1 MRYKVLIA
9 DDEKNIRNLLK
20 DYLSKKYEVYE
31 AKDGKEALN
40 LLKTKDVDLAILDVL
55 MPYYDGFSVVKEIRK
70 EKQIPIIMLTA
81 KTQDYDEIKGFDVGA
96 DEYIKKPFN
105 MNILLK
111 RVEAILKRIYKKEN
125 INILNINNMK
135 LNLDSKELYID
146 DNKVEITHKE
156 YELLFYF
163 MNNKNKALSRD
174 QILDNIW
181 GIDYFGGLRTVDTHI
196 KRLRKKLNEKS
207 KYLKTI
213 RNVGYMLEADD
224 EINKI

>member
-1 MRYKVLIA
+1 MMYKILIA
-9 DDEKNIRNLLK
+9 DDESNIRNLLK

-40 LLKTKDVDLAILDVL
+40 LLKNKDIDLAILDVL

-81 KTQDYDEIKGFDVGA
+81 KTQDYDELKGFDVGA

-111 RVEAILKRIYKKEN
+111 RVEAILKRIYKKEST
-125 INILNINNMK
+125 NILNINNMK
-135 LNLDSKELYID
+135 LNLDSKELYIND
-146 DNKVEITHKE
+146 EKIEITNKE

-174 QILDNIW
+174 QILDSIW

-196 KRLRKKLNEKS
+196 KRLRKKLNDES
-207 KYLKTI
+207 KYIKTV
-213 RNVGYMLEADD
+213 RNVGYMLEANN